1 MSLEISMDMLQT
13 NVRYQWKV
21 PPTFCWKKHNIM
33 DIYKL
38 IHKCRWKFPP
48 TFCK

>member
-21 PPTFCWKKHNIM
+21 PPTFCWKKHKIM